1 MNNSSQ
7 PDFFAVQTVP
17 ITKPLVLQVRG
28 AIPSFKNQKML
39 VTKGPHGRP
48 LRRPLLITKPE
59 FQTRMKEIEESFV
72 LQLLSA
78 FQTVEGQTLTGSSL
92 RCAIAL
98 SVPEDDCWTQ
108 IPDQHILGELCR
120 PGEEGATITVERL
133 NL

>member
-1 MNNSSQ
+1 MSNSQ
-7 PDFFAVQTVP
+7 QQDFFAVRTAP
-17 ITKPLVLQVRG
+17 ITKPLVLEVRG
-28 AIPSFKNQKML
+28 HIPSFKNHKML

-59 FQTRMKEIEESFV
+59 FQKRMSEIEDSFV

-78 FQTVEGQTLTGSSL
+78 FQTAEGQTLTGSSL

-108 IPDQHILGELCR
+108 VPEIQIRGELCS
-120 PGEEGATITVERL
+120 PGSEGATIKIERIE
-133 NL
+133 